1 MRNYPAFSV
10 LAFVPLALLAA
21 ASDASLAPRQQ
32 TPRSPV
38 IFNPQDAA
46 QLDQPSRDAWQKPDE
61 AVDSLKLQAGD
72 VVADIGTGSGY
83 FVPYLS
89 RSVGSSGRVYAID
102 IQPEMLAF
110 VQRKIAELE
119 ISNVTPVLSQEADT
133 RLPPESVD
141 LALMV
146 DVYHELGSPGALL
159 ANIRSTL
166 KPDGRLAIIDFKAAK
181 EADRVGPPLSHRV
194 PADRLIAEVER
205 VGFALAETIELLPY
219 QYFLVFTNKGE
230 APAAT
235 NVGSQ

>member
-1 MRNYPAFSV
+1 VRRYPAFSV
-10 LAFVPLALLAA
+10 LALVPIALLAG
-21 ASDASLAPRQQ
+21 ASDTWPTPRQQ

-61 AVDSLKLQAGD
+61 VVDSLRLRSGD

-89 RSVGSSGRVYAID
+89 QSVGSSGRVYAID

-119 ISNVTPVLSQEADT
+119 INNVTPVLSQEADT

-141 LALMV
+141 LAFMA

-159 ANIRSTL
+159 ANIHSTL
-166 KPDGRLAIIDFKAAK
+166 KPGGRLAIVDFKAAK

-194 PADRLIAEVER
+194 PKDRLIAELER
-205 VGFALAETIELLPY
+205 AGFTLTETIELLPY
-219 QYFLVFTNKGE
+219 QYFLVFTSKGE
-230 APAAT
+230 APGAK